1 MVERKVIKNMENYL
15 IERETLAEFVD
26 SLIARKT
33 QPIENLDALREEN
46 IKKLDDRISQAVF
59 GSLTKN
65 QLDELNIML
74 DQDEDNDQTF
84 QDFFNRAGVNL
95 EKVVT
100 DTMQNFGKEF
110 LGGENA

>member
-1 MVERKVIKNMENYL
+1 MENYL

-26 SLIARKT
+26 SLIAKKT
-33 QPIENLDALREEN
+33 QPIENLDALREES
-46 IKKLDDRISQAVF
+46 IRKLDNQITQAMF
-59 GSLTKN
+59 GSLTKK

-74 DQDEDNDQTF
+74 DQDETDDQAF

-95 EKVVT
+95 EGVVKKA
-100 DTMQNFGKEF
+100 MQDFGQEF

>member
-1 MVERKVIKNMENYL
+1 MENYL

-46 IKKLDDRISQAVF
+46 IRKLDDSIGQAVF
-59 GSLTKN
+59 GNLTEG
-65 QLDELNIML
+65 QLAELNAML
-74 DQDEDNDQTF
+74 DRNEDNDQTF
-84 QDFFNRAGVNL
+84 QDFFNRAGINL
-95 EKVVT
+95 EKVIT
-100 DTMQNFGKEF
+100 ETMQNFGKEF

>member
-1 MVERKVIKNMENYL
+1 MENYL

-46 IKKLDDRISQAVF
+46 IRKLDDSIGQAVF
-59 GSLTKN
+59 GNLTEG
-65 QLDELNIML
+65 QLAELNAML
-74 DQDEDNDQTF
+74 DRNEDNDQAF
-84 QDFFNRAGVNL
+84 QDFFNRAGINL
-95 EKVVT
+95 EKVIT
-100 DTMQNFGKEF
+100 ETMQNFGKEF

>member
-1 MVERKVIKNMENYL
+1 MENYL

-26 SLIARKT
+26 SLIAKKT
-33 QPIENLDALREEN
+33 QPIENRDTLREES

-59 GSLTKN
+59 GSLTKI
-65 QLDELNIML
+65 QLDEINIIL
-74 DQDEDNDQTF
+74 DQEETDDQAF

-95 EKVVT
+95 EEIITK
-100 DTMQNFGKEF
+100 TMQDFGKEF